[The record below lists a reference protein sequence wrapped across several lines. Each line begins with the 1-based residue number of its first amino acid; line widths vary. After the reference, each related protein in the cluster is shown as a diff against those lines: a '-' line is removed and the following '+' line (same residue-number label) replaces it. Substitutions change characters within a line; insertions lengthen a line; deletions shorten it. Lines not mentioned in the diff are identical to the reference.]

1 MHPIVVNE
9 VEAAL
14 QQLPGI
20 HVARVTFEAD
30 GQTIEKIHV
39 LIAPERTP
47 KKVVRDIE
55 SFLLLRFD
63 TRLDYRK
70 ISLVHGS
77 AETLKPALK
86 PRPRLLAVERHP
98 QEASLLVTVRVDV
111 DGQTCVGEAEGPS
124 EIHAQT
130 LAAEATLDALRQ
142 VVTDAT
148 LSLGDAEVV
157 PMQKQYAT
165 LVRVV
170 VADEHGE
177 EELLGAAL
185 VREDLLTSMARAAL
199 DALNRRFFSAW

>member
-1 MHPIVVNE
+1 MNPTSVNE

-20 HVARVTFEAD
+20 HVARVTFEEDAK
-30 GQTIEKIHV
+30 TIQKIHV

-55 SFLLLRFD
+55 SFMLLRFN

-70 ISLVHGS
+70 VSLIHGS
-77 AETLKPALK
+77 AETMKPALK
-86 PRPRLLAVERHP
+86 PRPKLLAVERQP
-98 QEASLLVTVRVDV
+98 IENALRVTVRLDSE
-111 DGQTCVGEAEGPS
+111 GQICVGEAEGPS

-130 LAAEATLDALRQ
+130 LAAEATLDAIRQ
-142 VVTDAT
+142 IVADAT

-165 LVRVV
+165 LIRVV
-170 VADEHGE
+170 VTDEHGD
-177 EELLGAAL
+177 EELLGATL
-185 VREDLLTSMARAAL
+185 VREELLVSVARATL